1 MLNNFSTVEALRD
14 GKTWQFANSIFRGP
28 KESGVALFNTAS
40 YWNGI
45 VDQIRN
51 KRNAGYET
59 SLTDM

>member
-14 GKTWQFANSIFRGP
+14 GGTWQFANSIFRGP
-28 KESGVALFNTAS
+28 KESGVSLFNTAS
-40 YWNGI
+40 YWTDI
-45 VDQIRN
+45 VDQIRD